1 MTVCPGCSRE
11 PPVCRETPVFIF
23 DRFPS
28 PPGEHAL
35 AMLTQAQPGQ
45 LSLLQT
51 AGQHSGTGLIAGY
64 DPRNDTSPAP
74 RPPTSARGLQLA
86 GEVVRWPI
94 TGKGMLTY
102 SPSAKVLEES
112 ATPGLQCTFALG
124 SFKNGQIGELEETP
138 GLAPGPGRCSRCRAA
153 MSRPSRTGPARRR
166 RSTRAICRRKPTGAP
181 SSAGCGWRAGFS
193 LHPR

>member
-1 MTVCPGCSRE
+1 MP
-11 PPVCRETPVFIF
+11 
-23 DRFPS
+23 
-28 PPGEHAL
+28 
-35 AMLTQAQPGQ
+35 
-45 LSLLQT
+45 
-51 AGQHSGTGLIAGY
+51 
-64 DPRNDTSPAP
+64 
-74 RPPTSARGLQLA
+74 LA

-138 GLAPGPGRCSRCRAA
+138 GSAPGPGRCSRCRAV

-166 RSTRAICRRKPTGAP
+166 RSTRYLSEETDRRAIIGGLRLARRDFRCTRAEAVRPRREP
-181 SSAGCGWRAGFS
+181 AGHAG
-193 LHPR
+193 